1 MDEKDFNRSLNS
13 VSQSSRMLTD
23 EIVSNT
29 NASYGLQTTIKKLAA
44 ENLKFAQAL
53 KDNTKAQKE
62 AADKISDGSE
72 NSGKN
77 LEELGKTAGKTG
89 KNVGNF
95 GQATIA
101 VTKILLQAA
110 KAIGDTINNA
120 LQDTKNYVDKNQELF
135 NKGISQSTSGYLN
148 SLKYAKIGIDDFHN
162 AILNNAKAARQTQVM
177 GGNFAKQLT
186 TLIDRRLNGDLSNS
200 TVATER
206 MGELITVSNEAMVR
220 GAAMDRLKADD
231 RAALT
236 AKYQKNISDML
247 NMTGADIATI
257 KDSVKKTPDDL
268 NNMIMAMTN
277 PEQQA
282 NAQQLAASMSAMG
295 MSSEMKNIISA
306 AVTGNIAGNKNL
318 SAEEKQIAFKYQQ
331 MGAGNLVNLSGE
343 EQTAALNNMLK
354 TMSDDNTK
362 LAQSLGPQTAA
373 FLTNVKLF
381 NTQFK
386 HGLEG
391 REVTSTTS
399 SSVNEADATVK
410 DMRKMK
416 GEEIQAVNR
425 KELAYAVELVNSG
438 AWRQMYEGQI
448 SVLKKE
454 ATAHEA
460 LAVAID
466 RTAQKFGYQMGV
478 IGGLTSVYER
488 YKGLIYGVVSILS
501 LLIAKKLI
509 SRLAESG
516 TNALGKIFSSSKTV
530 ISGSWN
536 LLKGFFTKTTSLL
549 SSTVGRVLGG
559 IGAAIGLGSDI
570 IDGVDNYKKGDY
582 RSVAGNVGSGTIHA
596 LALTAAAT
604 GVGIPAA
611 AVLEIANALG
621 FGEWA
626 GKQIYNLT
634 SDDSKKDDIKNN
646 DNVSNNIEN
655 MSDNIKDM
663 SDINDLNLKNIKDM
677 TENNSNTYNL
687 LASVL
692 PSIEKSLK
700 IIADNTETQRNYSH
714 LAN

>member
-62 AADKISDGSE
+62 AADKISDGSGD
-72 NSGKN
+72 SGKN
-77 LEELGKTAGKTG
+77 LKELGKTAEKTG

-101 VTKILLQAA
+101 VTKILFQAA
-110 KAIGDTINNA
+110 KAIGDTFNNA

-148 SLKYAKIGIDDFHN
+148 SLKYAKIGVDDFHN
-162 AILNNAKAARQTQVM
+162 AILNNARAARQTQVM
-177 GGNFAKQLT
+177 GGNFAKELT

-200 TVATER
+200 TIATER
-206 MGELITVSNEAMVR
+206 MGELITVSNEAMIR

-247 NMTGADIATI
+247 NMTGADISTI

-268 NNMIMAMTN
+268 NNMIMGMTD

-282 NAQQLAASMSAMG
+282 NAQQLAATMSAKG

-331 MGAGNLVNLSGE
+331 MGASNLVNLSGE

-354 TMSDDNTK
+354 TTGDDYTK
-362 LAQSLGPQTAA
+362 LAQSLGKENTA

-386 HGLEG
+386 HGREA

-399 SSVNEADATVK
+399 ASVNEADATVK

-454 ATAHEA
+454 AAAHEA

-466 RTAQKFGYQMGV
+466 NTAQKFGYQMGV

-488 YKGLIYGVVSILS
+488 YKGIINGIAGILLGFLGNKLLSKCFGFLGGSLIKGGKS
-501 LLIAKKLI
+501 LLKSLNGLGKSLGKFGSSVMSKVFGKTLTKTAGKTTAKAVTKAAGKSVGKGLLKKI
-509 SRLAESG
+509 PGVSVLAGIGFGAARLFQG
-516 TNALGKIFSSSKTV
+516 DWKGALGEVASGVLGSFPGLGTAASIAIDSMMAVRDAKNAMEAENKEKEIAENNEESSKE
-530 ISGSWN
+530 
-536 LLKGFFTKTTSLL
+536 
-549 SSTVGRVLGG
+549 
-559 IGAAIGLGSDI
+559 
-570 IDGVDNYKKGDY
+570 
-582 RSVAGNVGSGTIHA
+582 TIE
-596 LALTAAAT
+596 T
-604 GVGIPAA
+604 
-611 AVLEIANALG
+611 E
-621 FGEWA
+621 
-626 GKQIYNLT
+626 
-634 SDDSKKDDIKNN
+634 S
-646 DNVSNNIEN
+646 
-655 MSDNIKDM
+655 
-663 SDINDLNLKNIKDM
+663 INDVNETNEDV
-677 TENNSNTYNL
+677 YQL

-700 IIADNTETQRNYSH
+700 IIADNTETQHNYSH

>member
-53 KDNTKAQKE
+53 KDNTKVQKE
-62 AADKISDGSE
+62 AANKISDGSE
-72 NSGKN
+72 DSGKN
-77 LEELGKTAGKTG
+77 LKELGKIAGKTG

-101 VTKILLQAA
+101 VTKILFQAA

-120 LQDTKNYVDKNQELF
+120 LQDTKNYVEKNQELF

-148 SLKYAKIGIDDFHN
+148 SLKYAKISIDDFHN
-162 AILNNAKAARQTQVM
+162 AVLNNARAARQTQVM

-231 RAALT
+231 RAVLT

-268 NNMIMAMTN
+268 NAMIMTMTD

-282 NAQQLAASMSAMG
+282 NAQQLAATMDALG
-295 MSSEMKNIISA
+295 MDQKMKNTIA
-306 AVTGNIAGNKNL
+306 AAITGNIAGNKNL
-318 SAEEKQIAFKYQQ
+318 DASDKQRAFDLQQ
-331 MGAGNLVNLSGE
+331 RGMGNLINLSGE
-343 EQTAALNNMLK
+343 EQTKAFNEILK
-354 TMSDDNTK
+354 KQGDEK
-362 LAQSLGPQTAA
+362 LAMYQKLGHQTTA
-373 FLTNVKLF
+373 FLTDIAYTGSDIKYIGALRNVL
-381 NTQFK
+381 
-386 HGLEG
+386 
-391 REVTSTTS
+391 STVS
-399 SSVNEADATVK
+399 PSVNKVDTTVK

-454 ATAHEA
+454 AAAHEA

-466 RTAQKFGYQMGV
+466 KTAQKFGYQMGV
-478 IGGLTSVYER
+478 MGGLTSVYER
-488 YKGLIYGVVSILS
+488 YKGLINGIVSILS
-501 LLIAKKLI
+501 LLIGKKLI
-509 SRLAESG
+509 TWIAKFGIS
-516 TNALGKIFSSSKTV
+516 TLGKIFSFGKTI
-530 ISGSWN
+530 ISGGWN
-536 LLKGFFTKTTSLL
+536 ILKGLFTKTSNLFKT
-549 SSTVGRVLGG
+549 TVGRVLGG

-582 RSVAGNVGSGTIHA
+582 RSVAGNVGSGTIHGLA
-596 LALTAAAT
+596 LAAAAT
-604 GVGIPAA
+604 GVGIPLAA
-611 AVLEIANALG
+611 GLEIANALG

-626 GKQIYNLT
+626 GKQIYDLT
-634 SDDSKKDDIKNN
+634 SDDSKKYDIKKN
-646 DNVSNNIEN
+646 DNASNNIEN
-655 MSDNIKDM
+655 MSDDIKDM
-663 SDINDLNLKNIKDM
+663 SDINDLNIKNIKDM
-677 TENNSNTYNL
+677 TENNSNTYDL

-700 IIADNTETQRNYSH
+700 IIANNTETQHNYSH